1 MKIIEHLKTFGK
13 LSDYTS
19 REINSEKLVKLLQIV
34 SSDFR
39 IDWDVISKH
48 NLQHRHSIRSCEAI
62 WNVYLHPSLKR
73 NNWSEKENQ
82 KLAQL
87 VKKYN
92 CQNWPAIANE
102 IGGRSDFQVAMVY
115 LNNTNFYSQ
124 KDHNYSVSYNTKI
137 MCTI

>member
-13 LSDYTS
+13 LNDYTS

-102 IGGRSDFQVAMVY
+102 IGGRSDFQVAMIY
-115 LNNTNFYSQ
+115 LNSTNF
-124 KDHNYSVSYNTKI
+124 
-137 MCTI
+137 